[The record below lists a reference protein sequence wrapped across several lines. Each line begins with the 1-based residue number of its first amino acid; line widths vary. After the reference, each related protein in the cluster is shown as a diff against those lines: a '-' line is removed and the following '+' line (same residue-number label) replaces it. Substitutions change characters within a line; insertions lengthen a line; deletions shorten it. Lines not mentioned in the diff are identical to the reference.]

1 MSHDLRLTA
10 EKITR
15 RIALLRAHVLAQ
27 LTELAPFRLCN
38 LPDAAAP
45 PALDDDA
52 AGWATLAWNSYWGG
66 ADRHFHIRS
75 GFAVPDVPENAPDR
89 FDLVLHM
96 PLGVAGDIFTHPEAL
111 LYLDRVPVAS
121 VDRYHHTIALPDTLR
136 AGQAVQLDLHGWT
149 GLTGWPPRIDDPTQ
163 LLLRPCTVALRD
175 RALQDFVLLAET
187 AMDAT
192 TRLPPARTE
201 RDRILS
207 ALDEAFLV
215 LDTWRLQS
223 AEFRASVPAALERLR
238 AGLAQAGA
246 PLDVT
251 LHGIG
256 HAHMD
261 VAYLWPTAQI
271 RRKSARTTANVL
283 RLMDEDPDF
292 RFSHSQ
298 PQLYA
303 WLERDFP
310 DLFAAMAARVA
321 TGQWEAMGGMW
332 VEADANMPGPEALAR
347 QIILGRR
354 WFRDRFGDAETP
366 VLWLPDTF
374 GFPASL
380 PQLMAQAGLKYF
392 VSNKM
397 SWNQYNP
404 MPHSTTWWEGLDGT
418 RVLAHHLTTPREVQH
433 LPFPTNYKSDLSAAE
448 VFGTWEQARGRN
460 GVRELPICYGYG
472 DGGGGPTEEL
482 IARARAY
489 GAMPGAPR
497 MQFSTV
503 RACMEALAA
512 YGAGLPVWQGELYLE
527 GHRGVLTS
535 QGWIKRANRKAE
547 LALHSAEWWQAHV
560 RAAQPEAPLDDLTPL
575 WQRLLCNQFHDILT
589 GTAITEVFDD
599 ARKDFARIMSG
610 AATAE
615 ANARAR
621 CRPGAGPVIVNTTG
635 YPCADP
641 VLVAEPGTAPGAQAV
656 EGCWLVPVNPLPPHA
671 AVPLA
676 QAIRRDPMPAAALRV
691 TETGHVLENG
701 ILRLRI
707 GHDGALHAIHD
718 LPCDRA
724 VLAPG
729 ATGNQLLAYEDR
741 PLSWDA
747 WDIDTFIEDRV
758 EAVTGTTTVEVAEE
772 GPLRVALRITRH
784 WRSSR
789 ITQLV
794 RLTAGS
800 RRIDFVTE
808 VDWHERHILLRVAF
822 PVAVRSPL
830 ATYDIQW
837 GTVQRPT
844 HRNTSWDYARFE
856 VPAQQWVD
864 LSEGDYGVALLND
877 CKYGH
882 SVQGNIL
889 RLSLIKSS
897 IMPDPTA
904 DQGHHAFTYA
914 LFPRQG
920 GWQGQVPAAAAALNA
935 PPRAVAEHPGTA
947 SPLVACDAPNVV
959 LQTLKPADCGRGII
973 LRLFDQT
980 GCRGPVRLRT
990 ARPLARATVTD
1001 LLETPVTPLAV
1012 DGDAVTLHLAPH
1024 QIVTLHLEFA
1034 DTR

>member
-1 MSHDLRLTA
+1 MTHDLRLTA

-15 RIALLRAHVLAQ
+15 RIALLRAHVLTPLA
-27 LTELAPFRLCN
+27 ELEPFRLCY
-38 LPDAAAP
+38 LPDAMAP
-45 PALDDDA
+45 PPLTDNTESWQD
-52 AGWATLAWNSYWGG
+52 LPWNSYWGG

-75 GFAVPDVPENAPDR
+75 GLVVPATATQDPVR
-89 FDLVLHM
+89 LQIVLHM

-111 LYLDRVPVAS
+111 LYLDDAPVAS
-121 VDRYHHTIALPDTLR
+121 VDRYHHTIQLPNDLV
-136 AGQAVQLDLHGWT
+136 AGQQVKIDLHGWT
-149 GLTGWPPRIDDPTQ
+149 GLTGWPPRLDDPTQ
-163 LLLRPCTVALRD
+163 LLLRPCVVALRD
-175 RALQDFVLLAET
+175 QTLEAFIILAET
-187 AMDAT
+187 ALDAAG
-192 TRLPPARTE
+192 RLSKSRTE
-201 RDRILS
+201 YDRILS
-207 ALDEAFLV
+207 ALDDAFVALE
-215 LDTWRLQS
+215 TWRLQS
-223 AEFRASVPAALERLR
+223 PEFRASVPEALTQLR
-238 AGLAQAGA
+238 RALPQAGA

-261 VAYLWPTAQI
+261 IAYLWPKAQI

-283 RLMDEDPDF
+283 RLMESNPEF

-298 PQLYA
+298 PQLYS
-303 WLERDFP
+303 WLERDYP
-310 DLFAAMAARVA
+310 ELFASMAERIHA
-321 TGQWEAMGGMW
+321 GQWEVMGGMW

-347 QIILGRR
+347 QMILGRK
-354 WFRDRFGDAETP
+354 WFQSRFGAVETP

-374 GFPASL
+374 GFPATL

-460 GVRELPICYGYG
+460 GVRDLPICYGYG

-489 GAMPGAPR
+489 GDMPGAPR
-497 MQFSTV
+497 LGFSTV
-503 RACMEALAA
+503 RACMEAIAA
-512 YGAGLPVWQGELYLE
+512 HGDSLPVWQGELYLE

-547 LALHSAEWWQAHV
+547 LALHSAEWWQSHARAH
-560 RAAQPEAPLDDLTPL
+560 APQVVLHDLTPA
-575 WQRLLCNQFHDILT
+575 WEKLLCNQFHDILT
-589 GTAITEVFDD
+589 GTAITEVFDQ
-599 ARKDFARIMSG
+599 ARADFEMIMSQ
-610 AATAE
+610 AAIAE
-615 ANARAR
+615 SAARAMLGHSNE
-621 CRPGAGPVIVNTTG
+621 PMVVNTTG
-635 YPCADP
+635 HMSDNIIVAPELAS
-641 VLVAEPGTAPGAQAV
+641 VEGAQRVAEG
-656 EGCWLVPVNPLPPHA
+656 WLVPIQPLPPHSA
-671 AVPLA
+671 RPLSE
-676 QAIRRDPMPAAALRV
+676 IR
-691 TETGHVLENG
+691 ETPQGHVRIREVGDGYVLENDQ
-701 ILRLRI
+701 LRLSVSAQ
-707 GHDGALHAIHD
+707 GVVHDIRD
-718 LPCDRA
+718 LVRNRN

-729 ATGNQLLAYEDR
+729 AVGNQLLAHEDR

-747 WDIDTFIEDRV
+747 WDIDTFIDDRV
-758 EAVTGTTTVEVAEE
+758 EEVVGAVEISIVER
-772 GPLRVALRITRH
+772 GPVRVALRISRK
-784 WRSSR
+784 WRSST
-789 ITQLV
+789 ITQLL

-808 VDWHERHILLRVAF
+808 IDWRERHVLLRAAF

-882 SVQGNIL
+882 SVQDNML
-889 RLSLIKSS
+889 RVSLIKSS
-897 IMPDPTA
+897 VMPDPSA
-904 DQGHHAFTYA
+904 DQGRHVFTYA
-914 LFPRQG
+914 LYPHEG
-920 GWQGQVPAAAAALNA
+920 SWQGQVPAAAAALNLPPAVRNEA
-935 PPRAVAEHPGTA
+935 PCS
-947 SPLVACDAPNVV
+947 SPALIRCDAPNVV
-959 LQTLKPADCGRGII
+959 IQTLKPADCGRGVI

-980 GCRGPVRLRT
+980 GCRGPVRVAS
-990 ARPLARATVTD
+990 ARPLRRAALTD
-1001 LLETPVTPLAV
+1001 LLETPNAELPVT
-1012 DGDAVTLHLAPH
+1012 GDTLCLDLSPH
-1024 QIVTLHLEFA
+1024 QIATLHLEFA
-1034 DTR
+1034 DAD